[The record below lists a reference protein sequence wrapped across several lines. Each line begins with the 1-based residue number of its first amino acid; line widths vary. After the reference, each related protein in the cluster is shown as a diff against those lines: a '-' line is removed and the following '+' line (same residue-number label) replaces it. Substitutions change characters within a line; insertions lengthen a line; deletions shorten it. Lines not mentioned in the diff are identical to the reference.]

1 MRLIDM
7 YKVTNTSVITMAL
20 VSLSSYPMLVL
31 ASPTLVSS
39 NPNNLGVHFV
49 QQPELPDNGTPT
61 GRREGAAGRGNCATE
76 SRLTALVPA
85 FEKTLADD
93 GKKATYV
100 WGKTSAEYP
109 TFWFYVPYSS
119 ASLRSVEFV
128 LQDGEDDVYRSPV
141 TLPNTPG
148 IVSFRLPSTEK
159 PLEVG
164 KMYHW
169 FFKVNVNCAAKQLSN
184 AKEYQDYVE
193 GWVQRVELNSRVT
206 HQLETATPQQRI
218 AIYAANGI
226 WHEALS
232 AIADLRLLEPQAAT
246 LKDDWTEMLQ
256 FAGLSDIAS
265 KPLVKCCT
273 IKTEVFLG
281 NDQLR
286 NKGSRH

>member
-1 MRLIDM
+1 MHKI
-7 YKVTNTSVITMAL
+7 TNTSAITLAL
-20 VSLSSYPMLVL
+20 VSLTSYPMPLL
-31 ASPTLVSS
+31 ASHTPVSS
-39 NPNNLGVHFV
+39 NLSNLGVHSV
-49 QQPELPDNGTPT
+49 QQPQLPDNGTPT

-85 FEKTLADD
+85 FEKTLASSE
-93 GKKATYV
+93 GKATYV
-100 WGKTSAEYP
+100 WGKTISEYP

-119 ASLRSVEFV
+119 TSLRSVEFV
-128 LQDGEDDVYRSPV
+128 LQDGEDDVYRSPI
-141 TLPNTPG
+141 TLPETPG

-169 FFKVNVNCAAKQLSN
+169 FFKVNVNCDPKQLANTRDS
-184 AKEYQDYVE
+184 QDYVE
-193 GWVQRVELNSRVT
+193 GWVQRVKLNSRAT
-206 HQLETATPQQRI
+206 RQLETATPQQRI

-246 LKDDWTEMLQ
+246 LKDNWTEMLQ

-265 KPLVKCCT
+265 KPIVKCCT

-281 NDQLR
+281 NEQSLR
-286 NKGSRH
+286 N

>member
-1 MRLIDM
+1 MHKI
-7 YKVTNTSVITMAL
+7 TNTSAITMAL
-20 VSLSSYPMLVL
+20 VSLTSYPMPVL
-31 ASPTLVSS
+31 ASPTPVSN

-49 QQPELPDNGTPT
+49 QQPQLPDNGTPT

-93 GKKATYV
+93 GGKATYV
-100 WGKTSAEYP
+100 WGKTIAEYP

-141 TLPNTPG
+141 TLPQTPG
-148 IVSFRLPSTEK
+148 IVSFRLPPKAT

-164 KMYHW
+164 KMYRW
-169 FFKVNVNCAAKQLSN
+169 FFKVNVSCDRQQPSN
-184 AKEYQDYVE
+184 VKDYVE
-193 GWVQRVELNSRVT
+193 GWVQRVGLNSRVT

-232 AIADLRLLEPQAAT
+232 AIADLGGTETTIKAY
-246 LKDDWTEMLQ
+246 WTELLQ
-256 FAGLSDIAS
+256 SAGLSDIAS
-265 KPLVKCCT
+265 KPIVQCCNLENT
-273 IKTEVFLG
+273 YSLYK
-281 NDQLR
+281 NRQ
-286 NKGSRH
+286 